1 MEYQFN
7 VEPFWKT
14 IFYLTGGEGPI
25 YSFEVFE
32 AEEKPLKWKY
42 NNRKQEEFKNEFEF
56 DDKDRVTKIEYFK
69 NQNLYKILKI
79 KYY

>member
-32 AEEKPLKWKY
+32 AEEKPLKCS
-42 NNRKQEEFKNEFEF
+42 N
-56 DDKDRVTKIEYFK
+56 
-69 NQNLYKILKI
+69 
-79 KYY
+79 